1 MQIGCMIR
9 LSIPLSLLLLI
20 MLSMPT
26 GVEAQPLLCFMRA
39 YNASFSSSLN
49 IYPSG
54 SFTWVHDDYGY
65 LGYFTNGFIGA
76 CLNATTTHPGG
87 YSYVYHNFSN
97 KGSFKIS
104 FVLRIM
110 SNSNFNFSVIR
121 LYMTGSPTYEF
132 KLGRSNDKLKVYRGD
147 RINEGISLQTEK
159 WYNLTVSL
167 DASTDT
173 LTILCNNT
181 PSISFSTGSK
191 LYSIRQVSFQMGIIN
206 TSSDYVEAYFDEF
219 SMLSPPIIFTD
230 KPIYTSSS
238 DVLLKITGDQFF
250 APPFN
255 ITIIRPDGSTLTR
268 IRITSVNLTGGFS
281 NSTILN
287 NPAPGTYII
296 RVNSTGCRVE
306 YHFGVWNLTRIW
318 ERKSVIRAK
327 SGGLIPNSFVMLYVM
342 NSTQTV
348 FSQRLNSG
356 SWGEIDWQ
364 MTVPPDLPIGNL
376 TAYLEYADAFD
387 FKNMGGV
394 TDTIRIEVIKAV
406 LNVTVKTDYET
417 YERVRPIDIK
427 VQVKYKDG
435 SSISRESIIKL
446 RLAHGGVEGMN
457 IFMDYVHDG
466 YWIKGIK
473 LNPSDPIGSYVIK
486 VEASDPYG
494 NFGVG
499 NKTIFITIAKLSID
513 LRHQLESSYQRSTK
527 LNISVSV
534 AYPDN
539 TSVNSGQVTLEM
551 VKDQQ
556 KKGPF
561 FFNRTGLGQWDF
573 SKIIPIGEQTGNWTI
588 KISAVDDSDN
598 RGDLS
603 FTIVIVP
610 AKLVVE
616 PLNQPGTSFS
626 RTQSIP
632 IGVKVRYPSNE
643 NLSWEYGTVE
653 ALLVHEDSVV
663 SNKSLQF
670 SAGSWSGNISAPK
683 SAPLGSYVLRI
694 SAGDRYEN
702 YGYYNTTMEITKAI
716 LNIAL
721 EGLRDVYQ
729 TGFDT
734 ISFELIISYPD
745 GSTLDE
751 GNVITRIS
759 SGSMSYDIEARYK
772 NGRWVGQYYL
782 PLTFPVGDYSILF
795 NATDPYGN
803 MGVKDAVFRVS
814 NLYLILIIISIAIA
828 LGASASILL
837 IRRRRQQP
845 PMVSE
850 DYDVLS

>member
-1 MQIGCMIR
+1 MIR

-20 MLSMPT
+20 MLLMPV

-39 YNASFSSSLN
+39 YNASFSNNLD

-54 SFTWVHDDYGY
+54 SFTWFHSNGS
-65 LGYFTNGFIGA
+65 LGYFTNGFMGT
-76 CLNATTTHPGG
+76 CLNVTTHSEG
-87 YSYVYHNFSN
+87 YSYVYHDFSN

-104 FVLRIM
+104 FVLRVM
-110 SNSNFNFSVIR
+110 SDSNFNFSVIR
-121 LYMTGSPTYEF
+121 LYMTESPTYEF
-132 KLGRSNDKLKVYRGD
+132 KLGRSDGRLKVYRGD
-147 RINEGISLQTEK
+147 RINEGIPLQTEK

-191 LYSIRQVSFQMGIIN
+191 PYSVRQVSFQMGIIN
-206 TSSDYVEAYFDEF
+206 TYTSSDVKAYFDEF

-238 DVLLKITGDQFF
+238 NVFLKITGDQFF

-268 IRITSVNLTGGFS
+268 IRITSVNETGGFS

-287 NPAPGTYII
+287 NSAPGTYTI
-296 RVNSTGCRVE
+296 RFNSTDCRVE

-318 ERKSVIRAK
+318 ERKSVIRVK
-327 SGGLIPNSFVMLYVM
+327 SGGLFPNSFVTLHVM
-342 NSTQTV
+342 NSTRTV
-348 FSQRLNSG
+348 LSKRLESD
-356 SWGEIDWQ
+356 SRGEIDCL

-376 TAYLEYADAFD
+376 TAHLEYADAFD

-394 TDTIRIEVIKAV
+394 TDAIRIEVIKAV
-406 LNVTVKTDYET
+406 LNVTVITDYET
-417 YERVRPIDIK
+417 YERVSPIDIR

-446 RLAHGGVEGMN
+446 RLAHGEVEGMD

-466 YWIKGIK
+466 YWIKSIK
-473 LNPSDPIGSYVIK
+473 PKPTDPIGSYVIK

-499 NKTIFITIAKLSID
+499 NKTIVITIAKLSID
-513 LRHQLESSYQRSTK
+513 LRHQPESSYQRSTK

-534 AYPDN
+534 AYPDKAP
-539 TSVNSGQVTLEM
+539 VNSGKVTLEM

-561 FFNRTGLGQWDF
+561 FFNMMGLGQWDF
-573 SKIIPIGEQTGNWTI
+573 SKSIPIDEQTGNWTI
-588 KISAVDDSDN
+588 KISAIDDSDN

-603 FTIVIVP
+603 HTIVIVP
-610 AKLVVE
+610 ATLVVE

-632 IGVKVRYPSNE
+632 IGMKVRYPSNE
-643 NLSWEYGTVE
+643 ILSWEYGKVE
-653 ALLVHEDSVV
+653 ALLIHEDSVV

-694 SAGDRYEN
+694 SAGDRYGN

-716 LNIAL
+716 LNIDL

-751 GNVITRIS
+751 GNVTTRIS
-759 SGSMSYDIEARYK
+759 SGTMSYDIEARYE
-772 NGRWVGQYYL
+772 NGRWVGQYSL
-782 PLTFPVGDYSILF
+782 PLTFPAGDYSILF

-803 MGVKDAVFRVS
+803 MGVKDAIFRVS

-845 PMVSE
+845 LMVSG
-850 DYDVLS
+850 DFDVLS